1 MVKIRYTSAV
11 IKNCKSEVINMLVT
25 LDKQNRITL
34 GKLLTGISAKL
45 FDAKLEDGK
54 IVLEP
59 MEAIPEREMWLH
71 KNPDALASV
80 LRGLEDAQKG
90 KIKPFDPDKD

>member
-1 MVKIRYTSAV
+1 
-11 IKNCKSEVINMLVT
+11 MLVT

-34 GKLLTGISAKL
+34 GKLLAGISAKL

-80 LRGLEDAQKG
+80 LRGLKDAQNG
-90 KIKPFDPDKD
+90 KIKPFDPDRD

>member
-1 MVKIRYTSAV
+1 
-11 IKNCKSEVINMLVT
+11 MLVT

-34 GKLLTGISAKL
+34 GKLLAGISVKL
-45 FDAKLEDGK
+45 FDAKLENGK

-80 LRGLEDAQKG
+80 LRGLKDAQNG
-90 KIKPFDPDKD
+90 KIKSFDPDRD

>member
-1 MVKIRYTSAV
+1 
-11 IKNCKSEVINMLVT
+11 MLVT

-34 GKLLTGISAKL
+34 GKLLTGISTKL
-45 FDAKLEDGK
+45 FDAKVEDGK

-71 KNPDALASV
+71 KNPEALASV
-80 LRGLEDAQKG
+80 LRGLKDAKEG
-90 KIKPFDPDKD
+90 KIHPFNPDKE

>member
-1 MVKIRYTSAV
+1 
-11 IKNCKSEVINMLVT
+11 MLVT

-71 KNPDALASV
+71 RNPAALASV
-80 LRGLEDAQKG
+80 LRGLKDVQKG